1 MKKHLVPQW
10 VQHALKS
17 LFSKKNAGLDSTPP
31 DESLTPDDITQ
42 KEAELKAKE
51 ETLAEKE
58 KELKREKETLEQ
70 EKSDFEELKRISEE
84 KQQEK
89 NADAEDIAAL
99 KKIIEEKE
107 SEIQNC
113 HEEISRLKEKID
125 SLSSEENIKPVQ
137 NDTAELLTL
146 MQALQEN
153 VRSVEKH
160 IIDDNGRLIKE
171 NEELQN
177 KLDSR
182 TERLESINQAVQED
196 RYRKDKIK
204 LINKYIYQM
213 DIIRRVLY
221 DFENDRQNMTEEEAV
236 TFLQNQ
242 LKEIIVGME
251 ATLTQEMVE
260 RIQNGENGASIN
272 LELQETIG
280 TVKTNDVELDG
291 KIYRSISPG
300 YVWTLPYI
308 LKAKITDKGD
318 EIKSY
323 RFLIRAEQ
331 VITYKFKK

>member
-1 MKKHLVPQW
+1 M
-10 VQHALKS
+10 
-17 LFSKKNAGLDSTPP
+17 
-31 DESLTPDDITQ
+31 
-42 KEAELKAKE
+42 
-51 ETLAEKE
+51 
-58 KELKREKETLEQ
+58 
-70 EKSDFEELKRISEE
+70 
-84 KQQEK
+84 
-89 NADAEDIAAL
+89 
-99 KKIIEEKE
+99 
-107 SEIQNC
+107 
-113 HEEISRLKEKID
+113 
-125 SLSSEENIKPVQ
+125 
-137 NDTAELLTL
+137 
-146 MQALQEN
+146 
-153 VRSVEKH
+153 VEKH